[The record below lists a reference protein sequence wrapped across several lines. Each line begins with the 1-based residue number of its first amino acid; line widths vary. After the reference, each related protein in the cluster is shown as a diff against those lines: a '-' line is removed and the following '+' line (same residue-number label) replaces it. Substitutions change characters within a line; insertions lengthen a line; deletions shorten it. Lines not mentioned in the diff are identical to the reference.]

1 VLYGSKSKPSFHI
14 TNGGENKLISDR
26 RILANND
33 YKTIST
39 AAASWEINRLNQ
51 SNTKNRN
58 IIPTMNEIDFIENE
72 NEESGIKLS
81 CDEIAKLF
89 QPQEGA

>member
-1 VLYGSKSKPSFHI
+1 M
-14 TNGGENKLISDR
+14 ISDR

-39 AAASWEINRLNQ
+39 VAASWEINRLNQ

-58 IIPTMNEIDFIENE
+58 IIPTMKEIDFIENKTK
-72 NEESGIKLS
+72 ESGIKLS
-81 CDEIAKLF
+81 CDENCKIILTTKGRLII
-89 QPQEGA
+89 ENKSGVLSYL